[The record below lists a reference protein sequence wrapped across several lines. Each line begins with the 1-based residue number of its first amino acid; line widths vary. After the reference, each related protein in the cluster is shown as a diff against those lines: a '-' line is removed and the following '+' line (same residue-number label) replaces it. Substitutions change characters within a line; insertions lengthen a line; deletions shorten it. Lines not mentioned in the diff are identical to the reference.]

1 MVVKSSGSGNRLV
14 SPLRRRRAK
23 PVLENLWPWPTG
35 TVVTGTKLPDVPH
48 YRISEASQF
57 LNVSDDTLRRW
68 IDAGRLSASTDDS
81 GRRVVDGVELA
92 RLAQDLAG
100 DISSPEHT
108 SARNLF
114 RGLVTK
120 VLSDPV
126 MSQVEVQC
134 GPFRVVA
141 LISTEAVRE
150 LGLEPGVVTTARV
163 KATNVVLDRTRQ

>member
-1 MVVKSSGSGNRLV
+1 M
-14 SPLRRRRAK
+14 
-23 PVLENLWPWPTG
+23 
-35 TVVTGTKLPDVPH
+35 PH

-100 DISSPEHT
+100 DISAPEHT

-114 RGLVTK
+114 RGLVTR

-134 GPFRVVA
+134 GPFRVVS

-163 KATNVVLDRTRQ
+163 KATNVVLDRTSQ

>member
-1 MVVKSSGSGNRLV
+1 MLFY
-14 SPLRRRRAK
+14 
-23 PVLENLWPWPTG
+23 
-35 TVVTGTKLPDVPH
+35 VPH
-48 YRISEASQF
+48 YRIGEASQF

-68 IDAGRLSASTDDS
+68 IDAGRLSTSTDES

-100 DISSPEHT
+100 DISAPEHT

-126 MSQVEVQC
+126 MSQVEMQC

-150 LGLEPGVVTTARV
+150 LGLEPGVVAAARV
-163 KATNVVLDRTRQ
+163 KATNVVLDRTPQ

>member
-1 MVVKSSGSGNRLV
+1 M
-14 SPLRRRRAK
+14 
-23 PVLENLWPWPTG
+23 
-35 TVVTGTKLPDVPH
+35 PH

-68 IDAGRLSASTDDS
+68 IEAGRLTAQVDDS

-92 RLAQDLAG
+92 HLAQEIAG
-100 DISSPEHT
+100 DISSPGGT
-108 SARNLF
+108 SARNVF

-134 GPFRVVA
+134 GPFRVVS
-141 LISTEAVRE
+141 LISTEAVHE
-150 LGLEPGVVTTARV
+150 LGLEPGVVTTARI
-163 KATNVVLDRTRQ
+163 KATNVVLDRHTS